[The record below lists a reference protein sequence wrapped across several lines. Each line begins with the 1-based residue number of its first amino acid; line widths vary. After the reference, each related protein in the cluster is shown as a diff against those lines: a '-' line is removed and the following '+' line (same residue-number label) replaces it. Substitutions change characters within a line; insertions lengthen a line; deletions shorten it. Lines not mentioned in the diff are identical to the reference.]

1 MGLGLAGITVIYV
14 SLPGILLAVFSRISN
29 EDSAPAVLMDAGWKV
44 LAVAATGAFVV
55 HFLTVSLFQF
65 VADLLSLPGPSLVV
79 AGILAG
85 VSDPSLQLP
94 ALETI
99 QAHFH
104 WIIVYLI
111 VSVALAGAAAQLI
124 DRLLPKR
131 RNWLEMKLDELQEQ
145 GDDAVIW
152 ATTAMDFDGETW
164 LFEGIYERHLNN
176 RDGEPEFIFLQQAKR
191 RRIVD
196 DDHHDRWTEIPG
208 ESLLLRFDRWHS
220 VNLDA
225 FYLDS
230 QNGELA
236 VQASC

>member
-1 MGLGLAGITVIYV
+1 VGLGLAGITVIYV
-14 SLPGILLAVFSRISN
+14 ALPGILLAVFSRISQD
-29 EDSAPAVLMDAGWKV
+29 DSAPPVLMDAGWKV
-44 LAVAATGAFVV
+44 LAVGATGAFVV
-55 HFLTVSLFQF
+55 HFLTVSLFWF
-65 VADLLSLPGPSLVV
+65 AAELFSLPHPSLVV

-94 ALETI
+94 ALEKI

-104 WIIVYLI
+104 WTIVYLF
-111 VSVALAGAAAQLI
+111 VSVALAGVTAWLI
-124 DRLLPKR
+124 DRLFPKR
-131 RNWLEMKLDELQEQ
+131 RNWLEMKIDELQQ
-145 GDDAVIW
+145 KGRDSVIW

-196 DDHHDRWTEIPG
+196 DGHDDRWTEIPG
-208 ESLLLRFDRWHS
+208 ESLVLRFDRWHS

-225 FYLDS
+225 FYL
-230 QNGELA
+230 EPTIA
-236 VQASC
+236 

>member
-1 MGLGLAGITVIYV
+1 VGLGLAGITVIFV
-14 SLPGILLAVFSRISN
+14 ALPGILLAVFSRISK

-55 HFLTVSLFQF
+55 HFLTVTLFQF

-85 VSDPSLQLP
+85 VSDPSLQLS
-94 ALETI
+94 ALETV
-99 QAHFH
+99 QANFH
-104 WIIVYLI
+104 WITVYLV
-111 VSVALAGAAAQLI
+111 VSVVLAGVAARLI

-131 RNWLEMKLDELQEQ
+131 RNWLELKLDELQALGE
-145 GDDAVIW
+145 DAVIW
-152 ATTAMDFDGETW
+152 ATTAMDFDRETW

-176 RDGEPEFIFLQQAKR
+176 RDGQPEFIFLQQAKR

-196 DDHHDRWTEIPG
+196 DAHDDRWTEIPG
-208 ESLLLRFDRWHS
+208 ESLLLRFDQWHS

-225 FYLDS
+225 FYLDPG
-230 QNGELA
+230 NGE
-236 VQASC
+236 VDIQAAC